1 MNPIRT
7 AAAVFA
13 AVLLAACAN
22 TPPSRFYRLSAEAQ
36 AGQARSAVS
45 IAVGPVSVPAE
56 IDRPQLVLAVA
67 PNRVEIDEFSR
78 WAGPLREEI
87 ARTVA
92 ENLSRLL
99 GTPAAWPHPRV
110 AAEADVR
117 VRIDVLRFDLAR
129 GGTVALDAAW
139 TVSRAAGSGAKSGRL
154 SAQEP
159 AGAEGVEALV
169 AAQSRLLARL
179 SRDIAADVGAP
190 DPARP
195 RAPE

>member
-1 MNPIRT
+1 
-7 AAAVFA
+7 
-13 AVLLAACAN
+13 
-22 TPPSRFYRLSAEAQ
+22 LSAEAP

-45 IAVGPVSVPAE
+45 IAVGPVSVPAQL
-56 IDRPQLVLAVA
+56 DRPQLVLAVA
-67 PNRVEIDEFSR
+67 PNRVEIEEFSR
-78 WAGPLREEI
+78 WAGPLRDEI

-99 GTPAAWPHPRV
+99 GTPSAWPFPRV

-139 TVSRAAGSGAKSGRL
+139 TVGRGAEQASRSGRL
-154 SAQEP
+154 SAGEA
-159 AGAEGVEALV
+159 AGGEGVEALV

-179 SRDIAADVGAP
+179 SRDIAADVGAL
-190 DPARP
+190 DPARS

>member
-7 AAAVFA
+7 V
-13 AVLLAACAN
+13 AVLCAATLLAGCAS
-22 TPPSRFYRLSAEAQ
+22 TPPSRFYRLSAEAP
-36 AGQARSAVS
+36 ATSVRSTVS
-45 IAVGPVSVPAE
+45 VAVGPVSVPAE
-56 IDRPQLVLAVA
+56 ADRPQLVLAVA

-129 GGTVALDAAW
+129 GGTVALDATW
-139 TVSRAAGSGAKSGRL
+139 TVSRGAGQAGRSGWLSAGEAAGG
-154 SAQEP
+154 
-159 AGAEGVEALV
+159 EGVEALV

-179 SRDIAADVGAP
+179 SRDIAAEIAVPGSAGG
-190 DPARP
+190 

>member
-7 AAAVFA
+7 AAILCA
-13 AVLLAACAN
+13 AVLLAGCAS
-22 TPPSRFYRLSAEAQ
+22 TPPSRFYRLSAEAP

-45 IAVGPVSVPAE
+45 IAVGPVSVPADL
-56 IDRPQLVLAVA
+56 DRPQLVLAVA
-67 PNRVEIDEFSR
+67 PNRVEIEEFSR

-99 GTPAAWPHPRV
+99 GATAWPHPRV

-129 GGTVALDAAW
+129 GGTVGLDAAW

-154 SAQEP
+154 NVQEQ
-159 AGAEGVEALV
+159 AGGEGVEALV

-190 DPARP
+190 DPAPARP
-195 RAPE
+195 RE